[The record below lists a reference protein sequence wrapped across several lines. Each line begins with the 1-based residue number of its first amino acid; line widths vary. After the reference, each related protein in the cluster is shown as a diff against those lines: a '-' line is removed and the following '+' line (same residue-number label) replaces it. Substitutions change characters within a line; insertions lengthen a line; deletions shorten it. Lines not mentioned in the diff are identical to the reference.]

1 MHYLGRA
8 SVSGGLGADSIDLL
22 PEQGLWPLICSES
35 VRPVHINRVQFF
47 TGRACASVEVA
58 LEAWDGCRDV
68 IWTSMRLGGNPTA
81 EVPRYRNLVE
91 FRFNN

>member
-1 MHYLGRA
+1 M
-8 SVSGGLGADSIDLL
+8 VSALIL
-22 PEQGLWPLICSES
+22 LICCKNRFFGVGYVVKS

-58 LEAWDGCRDV
+58 LEAWDSCGDV
-68 IWTSMRLGGNPTA
+68 IWTSMRLGGNPAA
-81 EVPRYRNLVE
+81 EVPRYRNIVE